1 MAEVSAVPLRRV
13 ILILLSVLLMALGGY
28 WWLSRPDYVVFA
40 QGLRPADAAAVVAE
54 LDKRG
59 TPYRLEGGGATIL
72 VPADRADDTRVALAG
87 SDVAARGLVGFEL
100 FNESDMGL
108 TNFAQKINYQRA
120 LQGELTRTIL
130 MMDGVAGARVHL
142 ALPEK
147 ALFRGDRTEA
157 SAAVAI
163 EMKPGAVLDAA
174 RVAGIQ
180 RLVAAAAI
188 DLPEARVV
196 VLDGAGRQIGGGG
209 VAAAGDDA
217 PDEQQALRQLFA
229 ARAADAV
236 AAILPGRPQRVT
248 VRIVGDGPVAW
259 DGGARSF
266 PLAVQVR
273 TPTAPTPEER
283 DRIAEAVD
291 AALAIDAAQ
300 GDEVTF
306 VTGPVDPVTLPV
318 PPTPV
323 AADPATFDRAVAS
336 VPVRQG
342 RGWWIAAGAA
352 FAILAAVALWRR
364 ARAALDP
371 AGQAA
376 FALRLRQA
384 MEAADARS

>member
-1 MAEVSAVPLRRV
+1 MGDASAVPLRRV
-13 ILILLSVLLMALGGY
+13 ILILLPVLLLAVAGW

-59 TPYRLEGGGATIL
+59 TPYRLEGGGATVL

-130 MMDGVAGARVHL
+130 MMAGVASARVHL

-147 ALFRGDRTEA
+147 ALFRGDRAEA

-163 EMKPGAVLDAA
+163 EMKPGAVLDPA

-196 VLDGAGRQIGGGG
+196 VLDGAGRQIGGGT
-209 VAAAGDDA
+209 VAEGDS
-217 PDEQQALRQLFA
+217 PDEREALRQLFT

-236 AAILPGRPQRVT
+236 AAVLPGRAQRVT
-248 VRIVGDGPVAW
+248 VRIVADGPVTW
-259 DGGARSF
+259 DGGERSF
-266 PLAVQVR
+266 PLAVQVQ
-273 TPTAPTPEER
+273 TPMAPPAEER
-283 DRIAEAVD
+283 SRIADAVN
-291 AALAIDAAQ
+291 AALAIDPAR
-300 GDEVTF
+300 GDAVTS
-306 VTGPVDPVTLPV
+306 VTGPVDPVAMPV
-318 PPTPV
+318 APTP
-323 AADPATFDRAVAS
+323 AAAAAVPEDMAPA
-336 VPVRQG
+336 PVRQG
-342 RGWWIAAGAA
+342 WSWWIAAAVAVAA
-352 FAILAAVALWRR
+352 LGIVALWRR
-364 ARAALDP
+364 RARPALDP
-371 AGQAA
+371 AEQEA
-376 FALRLRQA
+376 FAVRLRQTL
-384 MEAADARS
+384 EAAHVRG

>member
-1 MAEVSAVPLRRV
+1 MAEASSVPLRRV
-13 ILILLSVLLMALGGY
+13 ILILLAVLLLAVGGY

-130 MMDGVAGARVHL
+130 MMDGIAAARVHL

-163 EMKPGAVLDAA
+163 EMKPGAVLDPA

-196 VLDGAGRQIGGGG
+196 VLDGAGRQIGGG
-209 VAAAGDDA
+209 VAAERGA
-217 PDEQQALRQLFA
+217 PDEREALRQLFT

-236 AAILPGRPQRVT
+236 AAALPGRARRVS
-248 VRIVGDGPVAW
+248 VRIVEDGPVTW

-266 PLAVQVR
+266 PLAVQVQ
-273 TPTAPTPEER
+273 TPVAPTAEDR
-283 DRIAEAVD
+283 SRIAEAVNG
-291 AALAIDAAQ
+291 ALAIDPAR

-306 VTGPVDPVTLPV
+306 VTGPVDPVAMPV
-318 PPTPV
+318 APTPV
-323 AADPATFDRAVAS
+323 AVVGDTIAPEPAR
-336 VPVRQG
+336 G
-342 RGWWIAAGAA
+342 GWGWWIAAGGA
-352 FAILAAVALWRR
+352 LAVLGIVALWRR
-364 ARAALDP
+364 RVRPALD
-371 AGQAA
+371 AAEQEA
-376 FALRLRQA
+376 FALRLRQTL
-384 MEAADARS
+384 EAAHVEG

>member
-1 MAEVSAVPLRRV
+1 MGEASSVPLRRV
-13 ILILLSVLLMALGGY
+13 ILILSGVLLLVAGGY

-130 MMDGVAGARVHL
+130 KLDGVADARVHL

-147 ALFRGDRTEA
+147 ALFRGDRVEA

-163 EMKPGAVLDAA
+163 EMKPGAVLDPA

-188 DLPEARVV
+188 DLPESRVV
-196 VLDGAGRQIGGGG
+196 VLDGAGRQIGGGI
-209 VAAAGDDA
+209 VAQGSA
-217 PDEQQALRQLFA
+217 PDERDALRQLFA

-236 AAILPGRPQRVT
+236 AAVLPGRAPRVT
-248 VRIVGDGPVAW
+248 VRIAEDGPVAW

-266 PLAVQVR
+266 PLAVQVQ
-273 TPTAPTPEER
+273 TPTAPTPEDR
-283 DRIAEAVD
+283 SRIADAVNG
-291 AALAIDAAQ
+291 ALGIDAAR

-306 VTGPVDPVTLPV
+306 VTGPVDPVALPV
-318 PPTPV
+318 PQVMPNPV
-323 AADPATFDRAVAS
+323 AIDPEVAM
-336 VPVRQG
+336 VPARQG
-342 RGWWIAAGAA
+342 WGWWIAAVLAIAA
-352 FAILAAVALWRR
+352 LGIFALWRR
-364 ARAALDP
+364 RARPALDP
-371 AGQAA
+371 AGQEA
-376 FALRLRQA
+376 FALRLRQTL
-384 MEAADARS
+384 EAADVRG

>member
-1 MAEVSAVPLRRV
+1 MGDVSAVPLRRV
-13 ILILLSVLLMALGGY
+13 ILILSVVLLLAVAGY

-40 QGLRPADAAAVVAE
+40 QGLRPVDAAAVVAE

-72 VPADRADDTRVALAG
+72 VPADRADETRVALAG

-130 MMDGVAGARVHL
+130 MMDGIANARVHL

-147 ALFRGDRTEA
+147 ALFRSDRTEA

-163 EMKPGAVLDAA
+163 EMKPGAVLDPS

-196 VLDGAGRQIGGGG
+196 VLDGAGRQIGGGV
-209 VAAAGDDA
+209 VAEIAA
-217 PDEQQALRQLFA
+217 PDERQALRQLFT

-236 AAILPGRPQRVT
+236 AAVLPGRPQRVS
-248 VRIVGDGPVAW
+248 VRIAQDGPVVW
-259 DGGARSF
+259 DGGERSF
-266 PLAVQVR
+266 PLAVQVQ
-273 TPTAPTPEER
+273 TPEAPSAEER
-283 DRIAEAVD
+283 SRIADAVNN
-291 AALAIDAAQ
+291 ALAIDSAR
-300 GDEVTF
+300 GDEVAF
-306 VTGPVDPVTLPV
+306 VTGPIDPVAMPTTRV
-318 PPTPV
+318 ASTPV
-323 AADPATFDRAVAS
+323 ALGQEMAT
-336 VPVRQG
+336 VPVQRG
-342 RGWWIAAGAA
+342 WGWWIAA
-352 FAILAAVALWRR
+352 AVALAALGVIALRRRR
-364 ARAALDP
+364 ARPVLDA
-371 AGQAA
+371 AGQEA
-376 FALRLRQA
+376 FALRLRQTL
-384 MEAADARS
+384 EAADARG